1 MAYNAAVSLMN
12 ALLPAQPKIAAPP
25 AAPPAPPLLPPAV
38 IALSL
43 VSLLTD
49 LGTAMIVPLR
59 LVFLVGVLHISLPLA
74 GLVEG
79 VAAGAAPLLRLLAGR
94 LPVRWRAGWVGIAL
108 GYGLSNVARPLLG
121 LVGAAW
127 PMVGLTLLDRA
138 GRGLR
143 AGPRDQ
149 LLATLTPPAGQ
160 PRAFA
165 FHRVLTTVGA
175 LVGPICAAWVLGNT
189 PANLQ
194 TVFLWTALPGVL
206 ALVALAVAFNPRR
219 PTPADRPF
227 EEPLPPAAAR
237 LAAPPP
243 VATSVLTARARRAAA
258 GAPISPAPTPAPSAP
273 AGPTSSLAH
282 RLQSAVRNPQS
293 ALPSALFRALGMRF
307 WLATTVATVFALGQ
321 VSIAFPLFYSLG
333 LVKSLALIPWLYF
346 AALVVYSV
354 LVAPA
359 SGWAER
365 RGPQA
370 ALLAAGA
377 LFALIQMGWGF
388 AQQGWQVWALFLLY
402 GVFLALQDGQG
413 RALALTD
420 LPVSLRAPAAA
431 WFDGLTAGAT
441 ILASVAGGWLW
452 REYGAAALFGWA
464 AWLGSIT
471 VSLLI
476 AWGRWLRP
484 MER

>member
-1 MAYNAAVSLMN
+1 MN
-12 ALLPAQPKIAAPP
+12 ATLPAKPNVAAP
-25 AAPPAPPLLPPAV
+25 AAPAVNRLPRAV

-49 LGTAMIVPLR
+49 LGTAMIVPVR
-59 LVFLVGVLHISLPLA
+59 LLFLVGVLHLSLPLA

-94 LPVRWRAGWVGIAL
+94 LPARWSQGWAAIAV

-121 LVGAAW
+121 VGGAAL
-127 PMVGLTLLDRA
+127 PLVGLTLFDRA

-143 AGPRDQ
+143 AAPRDR
-149 LLATLTPPAGQ
+149 LLAALTPPAVQ

-175 LVGPICAAWVLGNT
+175 LIGPICAAWVLGNT

-194 TVFLWTALPGVL
+194 AVFLWTALPGVL
-206 ALVALAVAFNPRR
+206 ALVALAVAAGPRVGR
-219 PTPADRPF
+219 SVGPIAEVPTASPEVP
-227 EEPLPPAAAR
+227 
-237 LAAPPP
+237 
-243 VATSVLTARARRAAA
+243 
-258 GAPISPAPTPAPSAP
+258 SPAPPVVSTPA
-273 AGPTSSLAH
+273 
-282 RLQSAVRNPQS
+282 RNLQSAIRDLQSAIRDPQS
-293 ALPSALFRALGMRF
+293 AIPPLGMRF
-307 WLATTVATVFALGQ
+307 WLATAVATVFALGQ

-333 LVKSLALIPWLYF
+333 LVHSVALVPWLYF

-359 SGWAER
+359 SGLADR

-370 ALLAAGA
+370 ALLAAGG
-377 LFALIQMGWGF
+377 LFALIQIGWGF

-420 LPVSLRAPAAA
+420 VPAPLRAPAAA

-464 AWLGSIT
+464 AWLGALT

-484 MER
+484 DDMIHEEHEGSRSETG

>member
-1 MAYNAAVSLMN
+1 MN
-12 ALLPAQPKIAAPP
+12 ATLPAKSKVTVSTA
-25 AAPPAPPLLPPAV
+25 PAPSRLPRAV

-49 LGTAMIVPLR
+49 LGTAMIVPVR

-79 VAAGAAPLLRLLAGR
+79 VAGGAAPLLRLLAER
-94 LPVRWRAGWVGIAL
+94 LPARWRGGWVGIAL

-121 LVGAAW
+121 LAGAAL
-127 PMVGLTLLDRA
+127 PLVGLTLLDRA

-143 AGPRDQ
+143 AAPRDQ
-149 LLATLTPPAGQ
+149 LLATLTPPAVQ

-175 LVGPICAAWVLGNT
+175 LVGPVCAAWVLGNT

-194 TVFLWTALPGVL
+194 TVFLWTLLPGVL
-206 ALVALAVAFNPRR
+206 ALGALAVAFSPRL
-219 PTPADRPF
+219 PADLP
-227 EEPLPPAAAR
+227 EEPPPAI
-237 LAAPPP
+237 AAPVADPLPSPP
-243 VATSVLTARARRAAA
+243 VAATGRARRATAT
-258 GAPISPAPTPAPSAP
+258 APGPPPAPTAR
-273 AGPTSSLAH
+273 
-282 RLQSAVRNPQS
+282 RLPHV
-293 ALPSALFRALGMRF
+293 ALPTALFNALGMRF
-307 WLATTVATVFALGQ
+307 WLATAVATVFALGQ

-333 LVKSLALIPWLYF
+333 LVKSLALVPWLYF

-359 SGWAER
+359 SGLAER

-370 ALLAAGA
+370 ALLAAGG
-377 LFALIQMGWGF
+377 LFAVIQVGWGF

-413 RALALTD
+413 RALALTGVAA
-420 LPVSLRAPAAA
+420 PLRAPAAA

-441 ILASVAGGWLW
+441 ILASVVGGWLW

-464 AWLGSIT
+464 AWLGALT

-476 AWGRWLRP
+476 AWNRWLRP
-484 MER
+484 VEG

>member
-1 MAYNAAVSLMN
+1 MGVVLGGGMAYNAAVLPMN
-12 ALLPAQPKIAAPP
+12 ATLPAKPNVAAPT
-25 AAPPAPPLLPPAV
+25 ASLPRRLPRAV
-38 IALSL
+38 IALSV

-49 LGTAMIVPLR
+49 LGTAMIVPVR
-59 LVFLVGVLHISLPLA
+59 LLFLVGVLHLSLPLA

-94 LPVRWRAGWVGIAL
+94 LPARWSQGWAGIVL

-121 LVGAAW
+121 LAGAAL
-127 PMVGLTLLDRA
+127 PLVGLTVVDRA

-143 AGPRDQ
+143 AAPRDR
-149 LLATLTPPAGQ
+149 LLAALTPPAAQ

-175 LVGPICAAWVLGNT
+175 LIGPICAAWVLGNT

-194 TVFLWTALPGVL
+194 AVFLWTAVPGVL
-206 ALVALAVAFNPRR
+206 ALVALAVAVGPRAAGSAGLGAEAPPDAAELPSPAPVT
-219 PTPADRPF
+219 PTPA
-227 EEPLPPAAAR
+227 
-237 LAAPPP
+237 
-243 VATSVLTARARRAAA
+243 
-258 GAPISPAPTPAPSAP
+258 
-273 AGPTSSLAH
+273 
-282 RLQSAVRNPQS
+282 RNPQS
-293 ALPSALFRALGMRF
+293 AIRNPQSAIPPLGMRF
-307 WLATTVATVFALGQ
+307 WLATAVATVFALGQ

-333 LVKSLALIPWLYF
+333 LVKSVALVPWLYF

-359 SGWAER
+359 SGLAER

-370 ALLAAGA
+370 ALLAAGG
-377 LFALIQMGWGF
+377 LFALIQVGWGF

-413 RALALTD
+413 RALALTAVAA
-420 LPVSLRAPAAA
+420 PLRAPAAA

-464 AWLGSIT
+464 AWLGAVT

-484 MER
+484 DGLIHEEHEGSRSGTG